1 MNTNIKKSFKV
12 IFNSNYK
19 IDGTNANANY
29 YIDWSAILKDNQEYS
44 MSWSYQGQDNIFTV
58 DTKIATVNINLYAN
72 IFVTNSSL
80 ASFVSNGAITSQNIG
95 VLLQNQDALY
105 GDINF
110 NTPIHFNSRPNN
122 NNVNIQI
129 LNNDNP
135 ATVWTDSAGA
145 PQPPNNY
152 ILILNF
158 TEL

>member
-12 IFNSNYK
+12 IFNSNDK
-19 IDGTNANANY
+19 VVDSTNSNAHF

-44 MSWSYQGQDNIFTV
+44 MSWSYEGQANTFTA
-58 DTKIATVNINLYAN
+58 DTKIATVNINLFSN
-72 IFVTNSSL
+72 IFI
-80 ASFVSNGAITSQNIG
+80 ASGTFINGAINSTNIG
-95 VLLQNQDALY
+95 VVIPNQGGLY

-122 NNVNIQI
+122 NNVNIEI

-135 ATVWTDSAGA
+135 PVNWTDNAVA
-145 PQPPNNY
+145 PVGPNNY

>member
-12 IFNSNYK
+12 IFNSNDK
-19 IDGTNANANY
+19 VAGSTNSNAQF

-44 MSWSYQGQDNIFTV
+44 MTWSYEGQANTFTEN
-58 DTKIATVNINLYAN
+58 TKIATVNINLFGN
-72 IFVTNSSL
+72 IFN
-80 ASFVSNGAITSQNIG
+80 ASGTFINGAINSTNIG
-95 VLLQNQDALY
+95 VLIQNQGGLY

-129 LNNDNP
+129 LNNDRP
-135 ATVWTDSAGA
+135 PTDWVDNDDPILG
-145 PQPPNNY
+145 PNHY

-158 TEL
+158 IEL